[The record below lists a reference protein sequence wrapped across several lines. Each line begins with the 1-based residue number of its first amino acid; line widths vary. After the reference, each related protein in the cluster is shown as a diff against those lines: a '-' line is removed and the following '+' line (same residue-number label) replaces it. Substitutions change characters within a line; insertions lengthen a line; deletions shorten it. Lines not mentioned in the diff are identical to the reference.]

1 MMNEKV
7 KNMNSIEIYN
17 EILSVLDKHDTFIK
31 NEYELDIRYKLK
43 SKIKV
48 QEITNR
54 FGINTISLDFSGTHV
69 RIDDFRMLGLYG
81 EQYNRTISWSDDGRQ
96 PENEWLY
103 LISFPTGAYI
113 FGESYPTHTFD
124 KMFDELKT
132 YGPVYSD
139 TRNHNL
145 YFDEKNAKFV
155 DDNFSKI
162 LNKYRDLANKELVE
176 TKIKKLKA
184 QLELL
189 ESKG

>member
-1 MMNEKV
+1 
-7 KNMNSIEIYN
+7 MNSIEIYN